1 MTYSSKFAEF
11 NIFRRQLMCLWGHLD
26 FIRKVQLLFFS
37 LLIIFA
43 SFAEIFSIGAIFP
56 FMMVLTDP
64 EKIFNLEILQPILQ
78 LLSIH
83 SKTELLMPIAVVFCV
98 AILLSGAVRLLLA
111 YKSTQIS
118 FGIGADLGAMV
129 YRNTLYQPYSVHI
142 SRNSSEIISG
152 ISMKIDGV
160 MAQIITPT
168 ITMITSAILLATIF
182 ILVFLVQPIVA
193 ASTFFGLGMIYIFV
207 VYVTR
212 ERIKK
217 NSLNISRASNKVITL
232 LQEGLGGIRDV
243 IIDGNQEIFCKEYK
257 DVDAKLRSSQANNQ
271 FIGISP
277 RYFIEAVSITI
288 FAIVAAFCII
298 TSNTNEFTL
307 PIMAVIAFGM
317 QRMLPLMQQIYN
329 SWISFKG
336 SRTIFLDVLYL
347 LNQPM
352 PEVYFLNDDP
362 INFSKSIEFSDVFY
376 RYGSDTPWVLKNINI
391 SIPKGSKIGI
401 IGISGSGKSTFLDVL
416 MGLLS
421 PSSGHLKVDGVVVAP
436 KNIKSWQR
444 RIAHVPQY
452 IYLADKTIAENIAFG
467 VSVDE
472 IDYARMRMVATQAKL
487 ESFIDSL
494 EKGFDTRVGERGSFL
509 SGGQRQRIGLA
520 RALYKRAELII
531 LDEATSSLDDS
542 TENAVMEAINSL
554 DKNITLIIV
563 AHRTS
568 TLSSCDVIY
577 QICDAAINK
586 CVEI

>member
-1 MTYSSKFAEF
+1 
-11 NIFRRQLMCLWGHLD
+11 
-26 FIRKVQLLFFS
+26 
-37 LLIIFA
+37 
-43 SFAEIFSIGAIFP
+43 
-56 FMMVLTDP
+56 MMVLTAP
-64 EKIFNLEILQPILQ
+64 EKIFDLEILQPVLQ

-83 SKTELLMPIAVVFCV
+83 SNTELLIPIVIVFCV
-98 AILLSGAVRLLLA
+98 AILFSGAIRLLLA

-129 YRNTLYQPYSVHI
+129 YQKSLYQPYSVHI

-160 MAQIITPT
+160 MAQILTPIIT
-168 ITMITSAILLATIF
+168 IITSSILLITI
-182 ILVFLVQPIVA
+182 IIVVFLIQPNAA
-193 ASTFFGLGMIYIFV
+193 ASTFLGLGMIYILV

-217 NSLNISRASNKVITL
+217 NSINISRTSNEVITL
-232 LQEGLGGIRDV
+232 LQESLGAIRDV
-243 IIDGNQEIFCKEYK
+243 IIDGNQENFCKEFK
-257 DVDAKLRSSQANNQ
+257 DVNAKLRSSQANNQ

-288 FAIVAAFCII
+288 FAIVSAFYII
-298 TSNTNEFTL
+298 ASNINAFALSTL
-307 PIMAVIAFGM
+307 AVIAFGM
-317 QRMLPLMQQIYN
+317 QRMLPIMQQIYN
-329 SWISFKG
+329 SWISLKG
-336 SRTIFLDVLYL
+336 SSTIFLDVLFL

-362 INFSKSIEFSDVFY
+362 INFSKSIDFSEVFF
-376 RYGSDTPWVLKNINI
+376 RYENDTPWVLKNINLC
-391 SIPKGSKIGI
+391 IPKGSKIGI

-421 PSSGHLKVDGVVVAP
+421 ISSGHIKIDGVIVTP

-444 RIAHVPQY
+444 RIAHVPQS

-467 VSVDE
+467 FPVDE
-472 IDYARMRMVATQAKL
+472 IDYSRVRMVATQAKL
-487 ESFIDSL
+487 DSLIASL
-494 EKGFDTRVGERGSFL
+494 EKGFDTRVGERGSLL

-520 RALYKRAELII
+520 RALYKRADLII

-542 TENAVMEAINSL
+542 TENAIMETINSL
-554 DKNITLIIV
+554 DKNITLLIV

-568 TLSSCDVIY
+568 TLTSCDIIY
-577 QICDAAINK
+577 QIGDAEINR
-586 CVEI
+586 CVKI

>member
-1 MTYSSKFAEF
+1 MTYSSKFADV
-11 NIFRRQLMCLWGHLD
+11 NIFRRQLMCLWGHLE

-64 EKIFNLEILQPILQ
+64 EKIFNLEMLQPILQ

-98 AILLSGAVRLLLA
+98 AILLSGAVRLLLV

-129 YRNTLYQPYSVHI
+129 YRNSLYQPYSVHI

-168 ITMITSAILLATIF
+168 ITMITSAILLTTIF
-182 ILVFLVQPIVA
+182 IVVFLIQPVAA
-193 ASTFFGLGMIYIFV
+193 ASTFLGLGMIYIFV

-217 NSLNISRASNKVITL
+217 NSLNISRNSNKVITL

-243 IIDGNQEIFCKEYK
+243 IIDGNQETFCKEYK

-352 PEVYFLNDDP
+352 PEVHFLNDDP
-362 INFSKSIEFSDVFY
+362 INFSKSIDFSDVFY
-376 RYGSDTPWVLKNINI
+376 RYGSDTPWVLKNINYRN
-391 SIPKGSKIGI
+391 K
-401 IGISGSGKSTFLDVL
+401 
-416 MGLLS
+416 
-421 PSSGHLKVDGVVVAP
+421 
-436 KNIKSWQR
+436 WQR
-444 RIAHVPQY
+444 
-452 IYLADKTIAENIAFG
+452 
-467 VSVDE
+467 
-472 IDYARMRMVATQAKL
+472 
-487 ESFIDSL
+487 
-494 EKGFDTRVGERGSFL
+494 
-509 SGGQRQRIGLA
+509 
-520 RALYKRAELII
+520 
-531 LDEATSSLDDS
+531 
-542 TENAVMEAINSL
+542 
-554 DKNITLIIV
+554 
-563 AHRTS
+563 
-568 TLSSCDVIY
+568 
-577 QICDAAINK
+577 
-586 CVEI
+586 